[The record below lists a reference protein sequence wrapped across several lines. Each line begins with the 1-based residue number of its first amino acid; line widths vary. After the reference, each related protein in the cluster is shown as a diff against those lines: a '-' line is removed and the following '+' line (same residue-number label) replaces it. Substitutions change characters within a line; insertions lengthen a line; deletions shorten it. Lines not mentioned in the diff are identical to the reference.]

1 MRSKAL
7 IQKARPR
14 RDRSLTT
21 REALLKAG
29 EELFSEHGF
38 SGASVDLIARRAGV
52 NKAMISYHFG
62 GKAGLYG
69 AILAATLGPVTERLQ
84 GLRDAPLSAEA
95 RLVAYLDLFGAL
107 HISHPA
113 LSVMVLREILSGG
126 PHLDA
131 RLMPHLLGLMDC
143 VRSIVDSGVKDGTF
157 RPVDPVMT
165 HLSIVGSLVLFF
177 ATARFRNRLVRE
189 GRVAALAPPPEEYIR
204 HIKEFVLRGL
214 LAPKAAP
221 PSKSEAPE
229 PRTSENGA

>member
-1 MRSKAL
+1 MIRKAL
-7 IQKARPR
+7 PG

-21 REALLKAG
+21 REALLRAG
-29 EELFSEHGF
+29 EDLFSEHGF
-38 SGASVDLIARRAGV
+38 SGASVDQIARRAGV

-84 GLRDAPLSAEA
+84 GLRDAPMSAEA
-95 RLVAYLDLFGAL
+95 RLRTYLDVFGAL

-126 PHLDA
+126 HHLDD
-131 RLMPHLLGLMDC
+131 RLMPHLLGLMEC

-157 RPVDPVMT
+157 RPADPTMT
-165 HLSIVGSLVLFF
+165 HISIVGSLVLFF

-189 GRVAALAPPPEEYIR
+189 GRVAAIAPPPEEYIR

-214 LAPKAAP
+214 LAPTAAP
-221 PSKSEAPE
+221 SSKAEGSG
-229 PRTSENGA
+229 PRHAENGA